1 MYFFFLISQNGHD
14 ICNFEFFR
22 WKLHNT
28 KFTSRIHCKL
38 CVHLHQPINIKIFN
52 MTVYSLLVPV
62 LIEFSACNNN
72 KKQLPDFLRHYTMQ
86 NCWIRSRAQ
95 SIQEHLFKL
104 EALNQRIDLCS
115 MQNYTIN
122 SEVSFSYSYLIM
134 SCLIFFVRYLRV

>member
-38 CVHLHQPINIKIFN
+38 RVHLHQPINIKIFN

-72 KKQLPDFLRHYTMQ
+72 KKQLPDFLRHY
-86 NCWIRSRAQ
+86 SVYDVELLDPKQ
-95 SIQEHLFKL
+95 STINLEYLFKL
-104 EALNQRIDLCS
+104 EALNHRIDLCS

-122 SEVSFSYSYLIM
+122 SEVSFSCSYLIM
-134 SCLIFFVRYLRV
+134 S